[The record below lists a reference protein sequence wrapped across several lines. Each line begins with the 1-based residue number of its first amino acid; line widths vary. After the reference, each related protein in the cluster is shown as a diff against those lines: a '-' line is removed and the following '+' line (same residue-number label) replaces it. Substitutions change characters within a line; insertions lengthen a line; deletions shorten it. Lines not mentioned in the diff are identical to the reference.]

1 MLALTAMS
9 VAPPISVII
18 VCKNPGPRLPVALAS
33 VWEQKW
39 IEPELIVID
48 GASTDGTREWLEAR
62 RTRFA
67 TLVSEPDGGIYEAM
81 NKGVAAAHGEWVVF
95 LGADDRLVGDMVL
108 SEALNWMKRTEAGVA
123 AGEAAYDDG
132 RIYKLRS
139 HVNPLA
145 RNFVHHQAAFYR
157 RSLFGENGAFDT
169 SLAVMA
175 DYDFNVRL
183 WKNHV
188 RFKPLPLRIAACGI
202 AGASDAGRWRGY
214 REELT
219 VRHRYFAAWRCWLWD
234 VLSVVRYVRK
244 RIVRSFAR
252 H

>member
-1 MLALTAMS
+1 MS
-9 VAPPISVII
+9 AVPPISVII

-33 VWEQKW
+33 VWEQRW

-48 GASTDGTREWLEAR
+48 GASTDGTRAWLESQR
-62 RTRFA
+62 SRLA
-67 TLVSEPDGGIYEAM
+67 TLVSEPDGGIYDAM
-81 NKGVAAAHGEWVVF
+81 NKGVAAAHGEWVLF

-157 RSLFGENGAFDT
+157 RSLFEENGAFDT
-169 SLAVMA
+169 SLTVMA

-202 AGASDAGRWRGY
+202 AGASDAGRWHGY
-214 REELT
+214 REEFT

-234 VLSVVRYVRK
+234 ALSVVRYVRK
-244 RIVRSFAR
+244 RIIRSFAR